1 MHPVL
6 SWTAWWFATISCVG
20 GGSEM
25 DKERGKKVW
34 MCFVL
39 ELYRQE
45 KVGGDGTKGELQVRC
60 K

>member
-1 MHPVL
+1 
-6 SWTAWWFATISCVG
+6 
-20 GGSEM
+20 M

-39 ELYRQE
+39 ELYRQG